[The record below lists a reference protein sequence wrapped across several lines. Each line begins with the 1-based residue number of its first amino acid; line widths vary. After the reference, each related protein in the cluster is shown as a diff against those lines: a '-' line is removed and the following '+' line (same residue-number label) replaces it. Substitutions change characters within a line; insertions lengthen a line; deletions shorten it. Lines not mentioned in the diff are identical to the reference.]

1 MKRIEVDPPTGEARR
16 DRIERQ
22 LFAQLA
28 TVRAADRADAA
39 VPAARTSRRGWMMP
53 VAFGVFAVAVSVL
66 VTISV
71 ARSNEPAIE
80 RDSAPSR
87 VVTPIGG
94 SSSFTVG
101 DAVII
106 AGSDTSVDVK
116 HGEDGSTTLF
126 VGRGSVDCDVAPRN
140 GRPPFHVVAGDV
152 SVEVV
157 GTRFTVTRTPAA
169 RVDVVRGKVRV
180 TAPGGTWLVG
190 AGESW
195 TPQVTAAAAAAGAVR
210 TSDIEIDPMPAPAS
224 MPMPAPIQAPAPAPM
239 PPPSAHAAYQAAER
253 LESTDHGKAALAY
266 RSVANGK
273 DTWAALALYSLV
285 ELHAT
290 GDAMAALRECDEYA
304 KRFPSGANAED
315 ITWLRVDILLSAGR
329 RDEARAAA
337 TEYLRQFPNGTYAGT
352 AARIASPQP

>member
-1 MKRIEVDPPTGEARR
+1 MTKRIDVEPPTSDTRR

-28 TVRAADRADAA
+28 TVRTADRADAA
-39 VPAARTSRRGWMMP
+39 VPAPRRGRNWL
-53 VAFGVFAVAVSVL
+53 ALGFATFAVAVSVM
-66 VTISV
+66 VTIAV

-116 HGEDGSTTLF
+116 HGEDGSTTLT

-140 GRPPFHVVAGDV
+140 GRPPFHVIAGDV
-152 SVEVV
+152 AVEVV
-157 GTRFTVTRTPAA
+157 GTRFTVTRTPAP

-195 TPQVTAAAAAAGAVR
+195 TPQNEVDRGPDP
-210 TSDIEIDPMPAPAS
+210 SDIEMDPPAPMPAPA
-224 MPMPAPIQAPAPAPM
+224 PVAAPIPAPLPA
-239 PPPSAHAAYQAAER
+239 PSAHLAYQAAER
-253 LESTDHGKAALAY
+253 LETTDHAKAALAY
-266 RSVANGK
+266 RTVANGK

-290 GDAMAALRECDEYA
+290 NEAPAALLECDEYMR
-304 KRFPSGANAED
+304 RFPHGANAED
-315 ITWLRVDILLSAGR
+315 ITWLRVDIEMSAGQ
-329 RDEARAAA
+329 RDAARAAA
-337 TEYLRQFPNGTYAGT
+337 AEYLRLFPKGTYAGT